1 LKTKRNQCITEGFT
15 KCVYPRLSTFFW
27 YITYLNV
34 AIVFFTVGVLPDW
47 TVNEYLLWLLKFI
60 SWVLGNL
67 VKIIQCI
74 AILAGFFIFY
84 KFQERVRKAAGLDH
98 VTIFHFSWRDF
109 VPCCKK
115 QRPVE
120 VFIWKVEDIMS
131 SAKVYKANDLFV
143 EAHFGDNE
151 PMRTRVHNNAGSSA
165 VLKESFQIN
174 LGGSDQGTQFTLVVK
189 DQAIMASSELARL
202 VLTGAD
208 AMQIEERTGKQSN
221 DFAYSKAH
229 FSEQKMH
236 PQGSIWI
243 AIAPVDD
250 QPDEERKPL
259 MTDDSLSLS
268 C

>member
-1 LKTKRNQCITEGFT
+1 M
-15 KCVYPRLSTFFW
+15 RLNTFFW
-27 YITYLNV
+27 YITYVNV

-47 TVNEYLLWLLKFI
+47 TVNEYFLSLLHFI
-60 SWVLGNL
+60 SWVLSNL
-67 VKIIQCI
+67 VKIIQCL
-74 AILAGFFIFY
+74 AILAGFFLFW

-98 VTIFHFSWRDF
+98 VTIFHVSWRDF
-109 VPCCKK
+109 MPCGCAKR

-120 VFIWKVEDIMS
+120 VFIWKVEDVQS

-151 PMRTRVHNNAGSSA
+151 PMRTRVHNNAGSSC

-174 LGGSDQGTQFTLVVK
+174 LNQSDTSTQFTLVVK

-202 VLTGAD
+202 VLNTPD
-208 AMQIEERTGKQSN
+208 VLHVEDKTGKRSN
-221 DFAYSKAH
+221 EFSYSEEH
-229 FSEQKMH
+229 FDKHQMS
-236 PQGSIWI
+236 PQGWIWI
-243 AIAPVDD
+243 AVAPVDD

-259 MTDDSLSLS
+259 MTDDSLSIT